1 MLWPPICFWPT
12 NQKLF
17 SGFAG
22 FNIDDITRFFTLAG
36 NVLQHIWQS
45 FSLSAPSPNRF
56 YDTLHFPGFFLS
68 RYPSFIHTSLPSS
81 LTLLLWQRCPGPF
94 LLTSSTALH
103 TDRTKGLSLHQSGYL
118 CADAP
123 SKRWW
128 SWSQCNIKR
137 AWEGKLLN
145 QILTIWPLGS
155 EWFCYSERC
164 DFIHSYF
171 YKWPVWMVNFKPL
184 FLHSDFMQWYVIWA
198 WLLTNVVWVIWSKS
212 FTPTLLFKSL
222 GLDIFFKCFKILI
235 IQKNKEKK

>member
-1 MLWPPICFWPT
+1 MLTFSDSNLKTSPYHYPHKLVLFSSRYTVSCIYCDFFNLSCFGRPSVFDL
-12 NQKLF
+12 QIKKCF

-155 EWFCYSERC
+155 EWFCYWALGFHP
-164 DFIHSYF
+164 FI
-171 YKWPVWMVNFKPL
+171 
-184 FLHSDFMQWYVIWA
+184 FLQVA
-198 WLLTNVVWVIWSKS
+198 R
-212 FTPTLLFKSL
+212 
-222 GLDIFFKCFKILI
+222 LDGKL
-235 IQKNKEKK
+235 